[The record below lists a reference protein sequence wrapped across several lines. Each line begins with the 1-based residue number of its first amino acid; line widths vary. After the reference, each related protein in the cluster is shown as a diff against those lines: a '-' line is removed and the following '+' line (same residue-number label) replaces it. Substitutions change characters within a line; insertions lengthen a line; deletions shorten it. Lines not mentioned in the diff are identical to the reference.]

1 MINQLTLR
9 ESSVLRLLA
18 GGLSY
23 KAIGETLEIGTET
36 VRTHVRN
43 ARSKTGA
50 RSRLE
55 LVAKYL
61 EWRPE
66 AKADVSDDVV
76 LSPRELE
83 VVSLLKGGRS
93 DKAVAENLSI
103 ATGTVKTYLKSV
115 YRKMGVRNRVQLM
128 LRA

>member
-23 KAIGETLEIGTET
+23 KSIGETLDIGTET

-66 AKADVSDDVV
+66 AKADVSDVS

-83 VVSLLKGGRS
+83 VVLLLKGGRS